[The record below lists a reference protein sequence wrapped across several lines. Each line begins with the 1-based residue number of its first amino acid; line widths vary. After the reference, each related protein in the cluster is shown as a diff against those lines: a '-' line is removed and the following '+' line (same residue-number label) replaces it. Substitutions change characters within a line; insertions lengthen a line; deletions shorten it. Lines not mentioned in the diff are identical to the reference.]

1 MKFIK
6 ERLHEASTWRG
17 IIAFLTGI
25 GIVLNTEQA
34 AAITAAGLS
43 FMGIIGAFTKD
54 KPEEK
59 K

>member
-17 IIAFLTGI
+17 IIAFVTGI
-25 GIVLNTEQA
+25 GVVLGPEQSN
-34 AAITAAGLS
+34 AIIAGGLG

-54 KPEEK
+54 KPEVKE
-59 K
+59 